1 MDYILRCLSDRLF
14 ILPWWITMTSY
25 DTHYYLGSQQ
35 TGLSLKPNMILSL
48 IVSEPQSCEVVNVS
62 YTALSIY

>member
-1 MDYILRCLSDRLF
+1 
-14 ILPWWITMTSY
+14 MTSY